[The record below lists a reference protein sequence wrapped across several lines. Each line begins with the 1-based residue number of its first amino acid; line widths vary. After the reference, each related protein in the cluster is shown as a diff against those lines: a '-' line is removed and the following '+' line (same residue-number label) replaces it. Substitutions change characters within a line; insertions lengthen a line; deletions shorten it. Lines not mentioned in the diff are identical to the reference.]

1 MAFDSNNVRHSDRV
15 YLTQDAW
22 DALRLVKPCAEH
34 RDKFIED
41 ACWTALSA
49 IPGVVDVINQR
60 KELLRKFKEQQ
71 KEVHEEEA

>member
-1 MAFDSNNVRHSDRV
+1 MAFDSNSVRHGDRV

-34 RDKFIED
+34 RDKFIEN
-41 ACWTALSA
+41 ACWVALSA

-60 KELLRKFKEQQ
+60 KELLRKFKEQH
-71 KEVHEEEA
+71 KAEEEQ